1 MCFTPYM
8 LVGKRSTW
16 AVAVVLAAAV
26 VAGCGS
32 SSTGTESSG
41 PAKLKGIV
49 RTPAPS
55 VGTLSLP
62 DVNHGGTP
70 LAMRAAPGGL
80 LLVYFGYTNC
90 PDLCPGT
97 LAGLRLA
104 RHQLG
109 AADAERVQVAM
120 ATVDPERDTDA
131 VLTEYLGHFFDDA
144 HALRTTDPAQL
155 EAVADAFGVKYEIA
169 KDDQDQT
176 EVGHTA
182 LSFAVDDQ
190 GRVVDAWPF
199 GMDEKTIANDMRIL
213 LARSSGSS
221 SSGVVRLER
230 AWARSTAESATT
242 AAVYLTIV
250 NDSGSTVRI
259 IGATVPASVAS
270 DAHVHRTSTGDDGM
284 AGMKMVET
292 VTVKPGTT
300 VRFAPGGYHVML
312 MGLAKPLT
320 RGEQFPITLSRAS
333 GSTLT
338 ATVAVRGL

>member
-1 MCFTPYM
+1 M
-8 LVGKRSTW
+8 LVGKRTTW
-16 AVAVVLAAAV
+16 AVAFVAAAALA
-26 VAGCGS
+26 AGCGS
-32 SSTGTESSG
+32 SSTGTKSAP
-41 PAKLKGIV
+41 PAELKGVV

-80 LLVYFGYTNC
+80 LVVYFGYTNC
-90 PDLCPGT
+90 PDICPGT

-104 RHQLG
+104 RHKLG

-155 EAVADAFGVKYEIA
+155 EAVAGAFGVKYEIA

-213 LARSSGSS
+213 LARSAASS
-221 SSGVVRLER
+221 SSGAVRLER
-230 AWARSTAESATT
+230 AWARSTAPSATNG
-242 AAVYLTIV
+242 AVYLTIV
-250 NDSGSTVRI
+250 NRSDATVRI
-259 IGATVPASVAS
+259 TGATVPASVAA
-270 DAHVHRTSTGDDGM
+270 DAQVHHTSAGDSGM

-292 VTVKPGTT
+292 VTVKAGTT
-300 VRFAPGGYHVML
+300 VRFAPGGYHVMIT
-312 MGLAKPLT
+312 GLAKPLT
-320 RGEQFPITLSRAS
+320 EGERFPITLTRT
-333 GSTLT
+333 GGGPLT
-338 ATVAVRGL
+338 TTVTVRGF